1 MKFLFLTLIVV
12 GTLVLFNPD
21 KKNFNS
27 FVAER
32 AQTGITDNARE
43 TSSGGLLGG
52 GSGTL
57 TSELTRASFERS
69 NYFILSTYVA
79 DLNGAEHD
87 GGEWKFLGVGG
98 QFFELER
105 PRVLGG

>member
-1 MKFLFLTLIVV
+1 MKFVFLTLIVV

-21 KKNFNS
+21 KKDFTN
-27 FVAER
+27 FVAQR
-32 AQTGITDNARE
+32 VQTSITDNARG

-52 GSGTL
+52 GDGTL
-57 TSELTRASFERS
+57 TSELARGSFERS
-69 NYFILSTYVA
+69 NYFILSTYAA

-105 PRVLGG
+105 PRMLGG